1 MEDLFKNLGK
11 ITKPEKQGGF
21 FDLPQDKRC
30 KDKSHK
36 PPTHIYIPQGKGY
49 RHVCPSCGKVT
60 DLIPPQIS
68 FWNVVVAITANV
80 ESIGE
85 GATIQAL
92 NFVPKPFISTFA
104 NAVLYDVADIVN

>member
-1 MEDLFKNLGK
+1 MEDLFKKLGE

-21 FDLPQDKRC
+21 FDLPKDTRC

-68 FWNVVVAITANV
+68 FWNVVVAITANC
-80 ESIGE
+80 SGIAE
-85 GATIQAL
+85 GRDLKDKSFNLAQIL
-92 NFVPKPFISTFA
+92 NRSK
-104 NAVLYDVADIVN
+104 ND

>member
-1 MEDLFKNLGK
+1 MKILELKLKKDVLIVDLPQEVQNFKEVTKLKKMEDLFKKLGE

-21 FDLPQDKRC
+21 FDLPKDTRC
-30 KDKSHK
+30 KDKSHE

-68 FWNVVVAITANV
+68 F
-80 ESIGE
+80 
-85 GATIQAL
+85 
-92 NFVPKPFISTFA
+92 
-104 NAVLYDVADIVN
+104 